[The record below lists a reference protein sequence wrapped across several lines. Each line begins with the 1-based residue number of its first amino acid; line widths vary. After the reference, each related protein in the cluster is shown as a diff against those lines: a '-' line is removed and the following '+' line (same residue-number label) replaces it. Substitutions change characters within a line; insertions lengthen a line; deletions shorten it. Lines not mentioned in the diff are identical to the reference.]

1 MDDLDHRLIAALR
14 VDGRAPLSELAKSLG
29 VSRGTIQNR
38 LDRLIASDVIL
49 GFTVRVKGG
58 PAANQ
63 IRAIMMIEVAGK
75 NTRQVAKSLRGMPQI
90 HALHSTNGAFDLIA
104 EIEVAESR
112 GVRSRALDR
121 QIDRRNRK
129 KRNQPAAGAGLSLF
143 RAARRIGG
151 HGSGLFT
158 FRRRSASRA
167 WIFAASTWP
176 SFVSSMASAR

>member
-14 VDGRAPLSELAKSLG
+14 VDGRASLSELAKSLG

-49 GFTVRVKGG
+49 GFTVRVKGN

-104 EIEVAESR
+104 EIEVANLVEFDRVLST
-112 GVRSRALDR
+112 VRS
-121 QIDRRNRK
+121 IDGIARSETSLLLA
-129 KRNQPAAGAGLSLF
+129 PA
-143 RAARRIGG
+143 
-151 HGSGLFT
+151 
-158 FRRRSASRA
+158 
-167 WIFAASTWP
+167 
-176 SFVSSMASAR
+176 

>member
-1 MDDLDHRLIAALR
+1 MDDLDLRLIAALR
-14 VDGRAPLSELAKSLG
+14 VDGRAPLSELATSLG

-49 GFTVRVKGG
+49 GFTVRVKGS

-104 EIEVAESR
+104 EIDVADLVEFDRVLST
-112 GVRSRALDR
+112 VRS
-121 QIDRRNRK
+121 IDGIARSETSLLLA
-129 KRNQPAAGAGLSLF
+129 PA
-143 RAARRIGG
+143 
-151 HGSGLFT
+151 
-158 FRRRSASRA
+158 
-167 WIFAASTWP
+167 
-176 SFVSSMASAR
+176 